1 MNISHTYSTA
11 GLASAVSLQY
21 LDLSNN
27 RIKMIVGLEGIKN
40 LKSLQLEDNLISSP
54 SALRSL
60 SFNRSRTSFVDIVM
74 RIVSGCNHDLVLS
87 HAMLTLI

>member
-1 MNISHTYSTA
+1 MHISLTYSTA

-60 SFNRSRTSFVDIVM
+60 SFNRFSTSFVDIIL
-74 RIVSGCNHDLVLS
+74 RILSGCNYVSVLS